1 MDYFT
6 TGETLFFLT
15 LQVICLNK
23 TQLEIQMSKTFV
35 NPATRTKSKWKKWKM
50 YLRFITRNL
59 SYLMK
64 ILRLTVGRLVVFFGV

>member
-1 MDYFT
+1 
-6 TGETLFFLT
+6 
-15 LQVICLNK
+15 
-23 TQLEIQMSKTFV
+23 MSKTFV

-64 ILRLTVGRLVVFFGV
+64 ILRLTVGRNKRFFRSVMVTLWE